1 MNVTLKKVDLKGNI
15 YAPTSKSYTHRYLI
29 ASMLSIN
36 SSTIKKVNYSN
47 DILATLNCLASFG
60 CNYKIN
66 NDNVTI
72 LSNTNY
78 SDCPVFDCNESG
90 STLRFFVPI
99 ALSKY
104 NKVIF
109 KGTKRLLER
118 GIDGY
123 ENIFKKQD
131 IKVIK
136 EDNKLYLEG
145 NLKPGEFVIDG
156 SVSSQYITGLL
167 FTLPLLNGNSVIKI
181 IPPLNSKNYVDIT
194 LDILSKYSID
204 YKFDGFN
211 IYINGNQ
218 KYIALDYE
226 VEADFSNAAF
236 LCAFNYFNNNINVLN
251 INNNSLQGDKVFIEF
266 FKKLDEGYCV
276 LDISNCID
284 LGPVLMT
291 FAALKHGAKFIGC
304 KRLKVKESD
313 RANAIASELK
323 KVNVDIKVYDDEVI
337 VNKSNIINNNVVFDS
352 HNDHRIVM
360 SLSLIS
366 TLFDIKIN
374 DVDAVK
380 KSYPHYFEDLI
391 KLGAE
396 VIYED

>member
-36 SSTIKKVNYSN
+36 SSTIKNVNYSN

-72 LSNTNY
+72 LNNTNY
-78 SDCPVFDCNESG
+78 NDCPVFECNESG

-104 NKVIF
+104 NRVIF

-204 YKFDGFN
+204 YKVDGFN

-236 LCAFNYFNNNINVLN
+236 LCAFNYFNNNIDVLN

-374 DVDAVK
+374 DVDAVN

>member
-1 MNVTLKKVDLKGNI
+1 MNVTLKKVNLKGSV

-29 ASMLSIN
+29 ASMLSSN
-36 SSTIKKVNYSN
+36 KSTIKKVNYSN

-60 CNYKIN
+60 CDYEID

-72 LSNTNY
+72 INNNKY
-78 SDCPVFDCNESG
+78 NENPIFDCNESG
-90 STLRFFVPI
+90 STLRFFIPI
-99 ALSKY
+99 VLSKY
-104 NKVIF
+104 EKATFI
-109 KGTKRLLER
+109 GSTRLISR
-118 GIDGY
+118 GIDVY
-123 ENIFKKQD
+123 EKIFKNQD

-136 EDNKLYLEG
+136 TSNTIEINGK
-145 NLKPGEFVIDG
+145 LKPGEFIVDG
-156 SVSSQYITGLL
+156 SISSQYITGLL

-194 LDILSKYSID
+194 LDVLNKYNIK
-204 YKFDGFN
+204 YKVDGLN
-211 IYINGNQ
+211 IYIDGNQ
-218 KYIALDYE
+218 KFKSSDFE
-226 VEADFSNAAF
+226 VEVDFSNAAF
-236 LCAFNYFNNNINVLN
+236 LCAFNYFNNNIDVLN
-251 INNNSLQGDKVFIEF
+251 INKSSLQGDSVFVEY
-266 FKKLDEGYCV
+266 FKKLNGGYCV

-291 FAALKHGAKFIGC
+291 FATLKHGAKFIGC

-313 RANAIASELK
+313 RANAIATELK
-323 KVNVDIKVYDDEVI
+323 KVNATIDVYEDEVI
-337 VNKSNIINNNVVFDS
+337 VHKSNLLNNNINFDS

-360 SLSLIS
+360 ALSLIS

-374 DVDAVK
+374 DINAVK
-380 KSYPHYFEDLI
+380 KSYPHFFDDLC

>member
-36 SSTIKKVNYSN
+36 SSTIKNVNYSN

-72 LSNTNY
+72 LNNTNY
-78 SDCPVFDCNESG
+78 NDCPVFECNESG

-104 NKVIF
+104 NRVIF

-204 YKFDGFN
+204 YKVDGFN

-236 LCAFNYFNNNINVLN
+236 LCAFNYFNNNIDVLN

-337 VNKSNIINNNVVFDS
+337 VNKSNIINNNVVFES

-360 SLSLIS
+360 SLSLLS